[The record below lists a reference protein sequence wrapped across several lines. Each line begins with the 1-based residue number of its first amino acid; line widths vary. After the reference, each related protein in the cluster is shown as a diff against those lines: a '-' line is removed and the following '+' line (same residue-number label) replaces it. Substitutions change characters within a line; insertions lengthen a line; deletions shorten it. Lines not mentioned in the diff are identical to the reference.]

1 HSPDS
6 VQGWTGSGERMGV
19 SRRVLRRR
27 ALPGPGQARAA
38 GPRRPRAPQRVS
50 GRGGLVHRVAGD
62 ADHLLALDDLDAGAR
77 LAVGVHR
84 GGAEGLLVLVQRRPS
99 VPGRVLDA
107 AVVEQVEDRIVLAH
121 GGGGEGA
128 GLEVLEQAADRLE
141 GVGLGRTDQAHGTAL
156 DPAVGIEAGQHG
168 AVGRGDAAGRIGD
181 HAAAGVVGDARQL
194 RAVVPDGAVHGAELV
209 VDHLARA
216 LEVALGVQAGALEA
230 HPGDVAV
237 LAQHLDRPVP
247 EVHVQAAAHGAAL
260 AVGRLLAGGLAALL
274 LLE

>member
-1 HSPDS
+1 
-6 VQGWTGSGERMGV
+6 
-19 SRRVLRRR
+19 
-27 ALPGPGQARAA
+27 
-38 GPRRPRAPQRVS
+38 
-50 GRGGLVHRVAGD
+50 
-62 ADHLLALDDLDAGAR
+62 
-77 LAVGVHR
+77 
-84 GGAEGLLVLVQRRPS
+84 GLLVLVQRRPS

-156 DPAVGIEAGQHG
+156 DPAVGVEAGQHG

-181 HAAAGVVGDARQL
+181 HAAAGVVGGAGPRRVVVPGGGGAGGDVVGSQRARAVVRGGAAGRIGEHAAAGGGGDARQL

-247 EVHVQAAAHGAAL
+247 EVH
-260 AVGRLLAGGLAALL
+260 
-274 LLE
+274 